1 MREHLYRGKA
11 INRDPNRTY
20 RTEYKNGDWVF
31 GLLSKLDKYGAE
43 MTNEDGVTRIDV
55 DPETI
60 CEFTGFKDKFGKK
73 IFEDDIVKVVTP
85 RQHAVGIV
93 KVGIGEIDGDGY
105 KFIGVY
111 GEIDGKRGE
120 MVARSDENYEVI
132 GNIYDTPELL
142 SKGGL
147 KTMIIHTCLSIEGA
161 IRNAKDLK
169 GCLTVDG
176 KTLDT
181 VKEIRDYMRKQLT
194 EGKKS
199 ITYVQLRGV

>member
-93 KVGIGEIDGDGY
+93 KVGIG
-105 KFIGVY
+105 
-111 GEIDGKRGE
+111 
-120 MVARSDENYEVI
+120 
-132 GNIYDTPELL
+132 
-142 SKGGL
+142 
-147 KTMIIHTCLSIEGA
+147 
-161 IRNAKDLK
+161 
-169 GCLTVDG
+169 
-176 KTLDT
+176 
-181 VKEIRDYMRKQLT
+181 
-194 EGKKS
+194 
-199 ITYVQLRGV
+199 